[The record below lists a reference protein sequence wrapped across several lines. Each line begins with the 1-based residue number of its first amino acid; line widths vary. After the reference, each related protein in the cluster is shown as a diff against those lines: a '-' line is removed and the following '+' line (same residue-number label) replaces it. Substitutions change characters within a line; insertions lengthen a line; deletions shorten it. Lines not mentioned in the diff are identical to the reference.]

1 MTCSLAGKELHVFYV
16 RSRNTFVSLCIL
28 VDIGSNEI
36 EHTTSCYVTGEIQ
49 CLTFFY
55 NKNHGTSS

>member
-49 CLTFFY
+49 CLTFFL
-55 NKNHGTSS
+55 